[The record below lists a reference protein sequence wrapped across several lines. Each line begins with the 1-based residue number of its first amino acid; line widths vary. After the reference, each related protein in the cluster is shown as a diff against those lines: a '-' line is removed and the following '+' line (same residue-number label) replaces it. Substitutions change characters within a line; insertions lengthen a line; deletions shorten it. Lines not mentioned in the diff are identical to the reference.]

1 MHKTNIE
8 ILNVY
13 VNHNFIDIEQ
23 NQYLTSYL
31 CFCKGDDED
40 DEEEEEFI
48 YLMAKTSS
56 PLAIFKMSSLITLGM

>member
-1 MHKTNIE
+1 MSKSQF
-8 ILNVY
+8 
-13 VNHNFIDIEQ
+13 FIDIEP

-40 DEEEEEFI
+40 DEEEDEFI
-48 YLMAKTSS
+48 YLTAKTSS